1 MTKYINMET
10 TNQIKKN
17 LILKIKSSND
27 LVFLKSIQSLFE
39 STEQDFYELSPEQE
53 NSISIG
59 RQQIK
64 NGQFSESKTVI
75 SEMREWLGTN

>member
-1 MTKYINMET
+1 MET

-59 RQQIK
+59 RKKIK
-64 NGQFSESKTVI
+64 NG
-75 SEMREWLGTN
+75 